1 METLNIDV
9 VNMLRLLS
17 SEMIENAG
25 SGHPGMPLGC
35 SPMMY
40 ILWFKIM
47 NHNPKNPFW
56 INRDRFVLSNGHG
69 CALLYATLYLSG
81 FTITLNDLKNLR
93 KIGSITP
100 GHPEKGLTPGV
111 EVTTGPLG
119 QGFANGVG
127 MAIASKNLKSTFNTK
142 DIKLIDNYVYVMCGD
157 GCLMEG
163 ITNEAASLAGTLKL
177 DNLIVLYDDNNITID
192 GSTELT
198 FTEDVS
204 LRFKSLNWDVFTIE
218 DGDNDLD
225 CIYKTLLNAKLSKK
239 PVLIRVKTTIGYS
252 TINQGK
258 CKIHGSPVGE
268 NEIKRLRKEFGF
280 DKYEMFEFPNK
291 LIDYCKNMVKRGE
304 KNEAFWNEKLNEYK
318 NLYPEKYSEFLK
330 FSNNDKINCN
340 FLPSYTL
347 GDKEMST
354 RDISGEC
361 MEKIVNNLSN
371 LMVGSA
377 DLSSSNRVL
386 FKQDIFN
393 KNNYSGSFIHYGVR
407 EHAMS
412 AISNGISTYG
422 IIPISAT
429 YLGFINYFLA
439 GIRLS
444 ALSKHKVICVLTHDS
459 VALGEDGPTHQPVES
474 LTILR
479 SIPDLLTFRPADGN
493 ETAVSYELALNND
506 GPSCICLA
514 RQKTGQMTS
523 KSQIND
529 IKKGGYIL
537 YQNCEDDDLRI
548 IVIAT
553 GSEVYAALKAIKKN
567 KYNTYMRLVSI
578 PCVELFEKQD
588 FKYKSYVLPKNIIK
602 ISFEAGST
610 LGWYK
615 YADYCYGINEFGKSG
630 NGEDVLR
637 HFELTSDKIYEKINK
652 L

>member
-280 DKYEMFEFPNK
+280 DKYE
-291 LIDYCKNMVKRGE
+291 KNMKC
-304 KNEAFWNEKLNEYK
+304 LN
-318 NLYPEKYSEFLK
+318 F
-330 FSNNDKINCN
+330 
-340 FLPSYTL
+340 
-347 GDKEMST
+347 
-354 RDISGEC
+354 
-361 MEKIVNNLSN
+361 
-371 LMVGSA
+371 
-377 DLSSSNRVL
+377 
-386 FKQDIFN
+386 
-393 KNNYSGSFIHYGVR
+393 
-407 EHAMS
+407 
-412 AISNGISTYG
+412 
-422 IIPISAT
+422 
-429 YLGFINYFLA
+429 
-439 GIRLS
+439 
-444 ALSKHKVICVLTHDS
+444 
-459 VALGEDGPTHQPVES
+459 
-474 LTILR
+474 
-479 SIPDLLTFRPADGN
+479 
-493 ETAVSYELALNND
+493 
-506 GPSCICLA
+506 
-514 RQKTGQMTS
+514 
-523 KSQIND
+523 QIN
-529 IKKGGYIL
+529 
-537 YQNCEDDDLRI
+537 
-548 IVIAT
+548 
-553 GSEVYAALKAIKKN
+553 
-567 KYNTYMRLVSI
+567 
-578 PCVELFEKQD
+578 
-588 FKYKSYVLPKNIIK
+588 
-602 ISFEAGST
+602 
-610 LGWYK
+610 
-615 YADYCYGINEFGKSG
+615 
-630 NGEDVLR
+630 
-637 HFELTSDKIYEKINK
+637 
-652 L
+652 